1 MTSLSLKKKNTSD
14 LKLSL
19 KNIYVFIIFEGIE
32 QYVFQCFV
40 CLPKQNILGG
50 DLNIRILNC

>member
-19 KNIYVFIIFEGIE
+19 TNIYVFIIFEGVK

-40 CLPKQNILGG
+40 CLPKTKYSQEETLT
-50 DLNIRILNC
+50 LEY